1 MLGLGC
7 RGWVWQPRHAAEPDS
22 TARRPFQSR
31 SLPSRGQVA
40 GTPSSTGANRGYPER
55 RGFRRLSRV
64 AVAEGAPVLIRPP
77 PARSGLRRYFWLCAL
92 LMPAAMGCTDAG
104 TDDPVASS
112 TPLAVETVEP
122 TSPPST
128 VPPTRMTSEAVTSEP
143 ATLSP
148 TPTASLPSSPN
159 PTVAESFAPTDDPAP
174 ALMLTDEDFDVIVRS
189 HEAYRD
195 WLYGHPDPDLLAAIY
210 HPDCECYADESR
222 LLGHYEDQG
231 QWWISD
237 PTSVVSVEVVDDFA
251 ADVRVLHV
259 IRERVAPSMLV
270 DASGT
275 VHETLAP
282 KPPNLERNTFVRADS
297 SSPWLLRSFIDLGQ
311 VGDADGE

>member
-1 MLGLGC
+1 VRTVITLVALAL
-7 RGWVWQPRHAAEPDS
+7 VAACTDAPAAVP
-22 TARRPFQSR
+22 TASPVQT
-31 SLPSRGQVA
+31 P
-40 GTPSSTGANRGYPER
+40 GTPS
-55 RGFRRLSRV
+55 
-64 AVAEGAPVLIRPP
+64 APS
-77 PARSGLRRYFWLCAL
+77 PA
-92 LMPAAMGCTDAG
+92 
-104 TDDPVASS
+104 
-112 TPLAVETVEP
+112 
-122 TSPPST
+122 PSAD
-128 VPPTRMTSEAVTSEP
+128 PPTPTELPPTATPADTPAEP
-143 ATLSP
+143 ASP
-148 TPTASLPSSPN
+148 TPT
-159 PTVAESFAPTDDPAP
+159 VAETFAPTDEAP
-174 ALMLTDEDFDVIVRS
+174 PELMLTGEDFDAIVRS

-195 WLYGHPDPDLLAAIY
+195 WLYGHPDPDLLDAIY
-210 HPDCECYADESR
+210 HPECECYADESR

-297 SSPWLLRSFIDLGQ
+297 SSPWLLRSFIDLGP